1 MKTIARAVAVALL
14 TAGAVAVPL
23 TAEASATP
31 LPGSVSA
38 APAMSAL
45 HRGDRARIHHPSHYR
60 NNGDLRR
67 YHGVDLRRYRGYDR
81 DYWRWDRYRNRCD
94 RHSGW
99 DLGRYGGGRYGG
111 GLYGLY
117 SNGWD
122 CCRY

>member
-1 MKTIARAVAVALL
+1 MKTIARAVAVALM

-38 APAMSAL
+38 APALSAL
-45 HRGDRARIHHPSHYR
+45 HRGESARTHHPSHYR

-67 YHGVDLRRYRGYDR
+67 YRGHDR

-99 DLGRYGGGRYGG
+99 DLGGYRHGRYSQ
-111 GLYGLY
+111 Y
-117 SNGWD
+117 SYDWD

>member
-1 MKTIARAVAVALL
+1 MKTIARAVAVALM

-38 APAMSAL
+38 APAFSAL
-45 HRGDRARIHHPSHYR
+45 HRGDSARIHHPSHYR

-67 YHGVDLRRYRGYDR
+67 YHGIDLRRYRGNDR

-99 DLGRYGGGRYGG
+99 DLGRYRG

-117 SNGWD
+117 SYGWD
-122 CCRY
+122 CCRF